1 MNARPVVAAA
11 LLLAATAAPAHKASD
26 SYLRL
31 AVDGTSVSGQWDVAL
46 RDLHGLVNLDPDGNG
61 TITWGELEGSR
72 GAVEAALA
80 ERLRLDAD
88 GEPCLLAFTRLRVD
102 HHGDGA
108 YAVLDLRAACP
119 AAVGILGV
127 GYELLFETDPSH
139 RGLLRLDFEGVH
151 SAVFAPERRAQRFAR
166 GGGHA
171 FLQHLKEGAW
181 HVWTGLD
188 HVLFLACLLLPAVV
202 RRERGAWVSAP
213 GAIALRDSVIVV
225 TAFTLAHAATLS
237 LVLLE
242 HLSLPSRWV
251 ESLVAATVAFAAL
264 NNLVPMVRRRLWLLS
279 AGFGLIHGA
288 AIASVLAA
296 LQLPQGSTLVAL
308 LGFNLGVEAAQLAV
322 IALWLPLAYA
332 LRDRSWYRA
341 GVVGG
346 GSLLVLGVA
355 LAWFGERAFELELL
369 PL

>member
-1 MNARPVVAAA
+1 MSTRLVLAAA
-11 LLLAATAAPAHKASD
+11 LLLGPTAVPAHKASD

-31 AVDGTSVSGQWDVAL
+31 AVDGAVISGQWDVAL
-46 RDLHGLVNLDPDGNG
+46 RDLHTQVNLDPNGDGS
-61 TITWGELEGSR
+61 ITWGELERAR
-72 GAVEAALA
+72 GPVEAVLTKA
-80 ERLRLDAD
+80 LRLDAD
-88 GEPCLLAFTRLRVD
+88 GEPCLLAFTQLRVD

-108 YAVLDLRAACP
+108 YAVLDLRAVCP
-119 AAVGILGV
+119 APVGVLGV
-127 GYELLFETDPSH
+127 GYGLLFESDPSH

-151 SAVFAPERRAQRFAR
+151 SAVFAPDRRAQRFAR

-171 FLQHLKEGAW
+171 LLQHFHEGAW

-188 HVLFLACLLLPAVV
+188 HVLFLACLLLPAVL
-202 RRERGAWVSAP
+202 RRERGAWVSAS
-213 GAIALRDSVIVV
+213 GGVVLRDSVIVV

-242 HLSLPSRWV
+242 HLSLPARWV

-264 NNLVPMVRRRLWLLS
+264 NALLPLVRRRLWLLS

-296 LQLPQGSTLVAL
+296 LQLPRGGTLVAL

-322 IALWLPLAYA
+322 VAAWLPLAWA
-332 LRDRSWYRA
+332 LRHQAWYRS
-341 GVVGG
+341 VVVSG
-346 GSLLVLGVA
+346 GSLGVLGIA
-355 LAWFGERAFELELL
+355 LVWFVERAFDLRLISL
-369 PL
+369 

>member
-1 MNARPVVAAA
+1 MNARSRIAAA
-11 LLLAATAAPAHKASD
+11 LLLASTAAPAHKASD

-31 AVDGTSVSGQWDVAL
+31 AVDGASITGQWDVAL
-46 RDLHGLVNLDPDGNG
+46 RDLHALVNLDPDGDG
-61 TITWGELEGSR
+61 TITWGELERAR
-72 GAVEAALA
+72 GPVEAVLA
-80 ERLRLDAD
+80 EALRLDGD
-88 GEPCLLAFTRLRVD
+88 GEPCLLAFTQLRVD

-119 AAVGILGV
+119 APVDTLGI
-127 GYELLFETDPSH
+127 GYELLFGQDPSH
-139 RGLLRLDFEGVH
+139 RGLLRLEFEGVH

-171 FLQHLKEGAW
+171 LLQHFQEGAW

-188 HVLFLACLLLPAVV
+188 HVLFLACLLLPAVL

-213 GAIALRDSVIVV
+213 GAVALRDGVIVV
-225 TAFTLAHAATLS
+225 TAFTLAHALTLS

-242 HLSLPSRWV
+242 QLSLPARWV

-264 NNLVPMVRRRLWLLS
+264 NNLWPLVRRRLWLLS

-296 LQLPQGSTLVAL
+296 LQLPRGGTLAAL

-322 IALWLPLAYA
+322 LALWLPLAWA
-332 LRDRSWYRA
+332 LRHRRWYRSI
-341 GVVGG
+341 VVTG
-346 GSLLVLGVA
+346 GSLLVLGIA
-355 LAWFGERAFELELL
+355 LAWFVERAFDLKLL
-369 PL
+369 SS